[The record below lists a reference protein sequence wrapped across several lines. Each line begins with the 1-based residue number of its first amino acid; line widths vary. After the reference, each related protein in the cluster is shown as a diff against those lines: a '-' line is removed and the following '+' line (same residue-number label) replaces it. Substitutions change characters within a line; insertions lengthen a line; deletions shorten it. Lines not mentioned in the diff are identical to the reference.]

1 MDAYLDLLHDDLT
14 VILHKSGVSYDGEA
28 WVPMLTGIMANE
40 KFIQES
46 SRCVYENDDVLV
58 QHSFMSSPDGTQ
70 EAVMQVAMIK
80 DGKIT
85 RLETSATSL
94 D

>member
-1 MDAYLDLLHDDLT
+1 
-14 VILHKSGVSYDGEA
+14 
-28 WVPMLTGIMANE
+28 
-40 KFIQES
+40 
-46 SRCVYENDDVLV
+46 
-58 QHSFMSSPDGTQ
+58 MSSPDGTQ
-70 EAVMQVAMIK
+70 EAVMKVAMIK

>member
-1 MDAYLDLLHDDLT
+1 M
-14 VILHKSGVSYDGEA
+14 V
-28 WVPMLTGIMANE
+28 TGIMANE

-46 SRCVYENDDVLV
+46 SRCVCKNDDDLV
-58 QHSFMSSPDGTQ
+58 RHSFMSSPYGTR
-70 EAVMQVAMIK
+70 EAVMLIAMIK

-85 RLETSATSL
+85 RLDTGATSL

>member
-1 MDAYLDLLHDDLT
+1 M
-14 VILHKSGVSYDGEA
+14 
-28 WVPMLTGIMANE
+28 PMVTGIMASE

-46 SRCVYENDDVLV
+46 SRCVYKNDVVLV
-58 QHSFMSSPDGTQ
+58 RHSFMSSPYGTR
-70 EAVMQVAMIK
+70 EAVMLITMIK

-85 RLETSATSL
+85 RLDTGATSL

>member
-1 MDAYLDLLHDDLT
+1 LDAYLDLLHDDLT
-14 VILHKSGVSYDGEA
+14 VIFHKFGVSYDGEA

-58 QHSFMSSPDGTQ
+58 QHSFMSSPDGTR
-70 EAVMQVAMIK
+70 EAVILVAMIK
-80 DGKIT
+80 GGKIS
-85 RLETSATSL
+85 RLDTGETPL

>member
-1 MDAYLDLLHDDLT
+1 M
-14 VILHKSGVSYDGEA
+14 V
-28 WVPMLTGIMANE
+28 TGIIANE

-46 SRCVYENDDVLV
+46 SRCVYENDYVLV
-58 QHSFMSSPDGTQ
+58 QHSFMSSPDGTR
-70 EAVMQVAMIK
+70 EAVMLIAMIK

-85 RLETSATSL
+85 RLDTGATSL

>member
-1 MDAYLDLLHDDLT
+1 M
-14 VILHKSGVSYDGEA
+14 VS
-28 WVPMLTGIMANE
+28 GIMANE

-46 SRCVYENDDVLV
+46 PRCVYENDDVLV
-58 QHSFMSSPDGTQ
+58 QHSFMSSPDSTR
-70 EAVMQVAMIK
+70 EAVMLIAMIK

-85 RLETSATSL
+85 RLDTGATSL